1 MIAAGRMS
9 AEDAAA
15 QIAVFEALAAEWRWM
30 ETGEGAPADYAL
42 LPAITAALDASIATI
57 AEIAMEDGGLS
68 VELAAQAEWVIAM
81 AWHLEPGRRT
91 RAARAQTFLWRQLI
105 AAEAREERGA
115 MRPRLHPLACP
126 CRTCRPAAG
135 ANPAR
140 FPVPAPCAAACSICA
155 PPRGPSFPADRRL
168 PMAFVDRLTLA
179 PFECRCGTLHAS
191 PDGQFPVGW
200 TVRGGHAWCED
211 CTRTSIPQ
219 RTLPGG
225 RAPRRRAA

>member
-1 MIAAGRMS
+1 MTAPALVRVEEPRRVWHGIESPEPPVAAADYAAIRAMAERMLEARRKRFPQMIAAGRMS
-9 AEDAAA
+9 AEDATA

-105 AAEAREERGA
+105 AAEAREEER
-115 MRPRLHPLACP
+115 RH
-126 CRTCRPAAG
+126 AA
-135 ANPAR
+135 
-140 FPVPAPCAAACSICA
+140 
-155 PPRGPSFPADRRL
+155 
-168 PMAFVDRLTLA
+168 
-179 PFECRCGTLHAS
+179 
-191 PDGQFPVGW
+191 
-200 TVRGGHAWCED
+200 
-211 CTRTSIPQ
+211 
-219 RTLPGG
+219 
-225 RAPRRRAA
+225 